1 MLSFPPMS
9 DARFDNST
17 PGSSPIQ
24 FGTVEYLGSPA
35 TDYCQFCQQPIPG
48 TYYRVHT
55 AIACRG
61 CAEKA
66 RSELPQ
72 YSHADYVRGLLY
84 GAGAATAGLI
94 LYAAFEIATSLII
107 GYVSL
112 AVGWMVGK
120 AMMKGSNG
128 QGGRRYQITAALLTY
143 AAVSLAAI
151 PVWIHYSGEPKQAQH
166 ASQQQQLAEEQRT
179 LEKETGRPQTTV
191 PAKPALN
198 FGKAFVTLAVLG
210 LASPFLELADPL
222 HGVIG
227 LLILFIGIRIAW
239 QITGQK
245 LPAIDGPFQSS
256 PRPPAGVGAG

>member
-1 MLSFPPMS
+1 MS
-9 DARFDNST
+9 DARFDHST

-24 FGTVEYLGSPA
+24 FGTAEYLGSPA
-35 TDYCQFCQQPIPG
+35 ADPCQFCQQPITG
-48 TYYRVHT
+48 TYYRVRG
-55 AIACRG
+55 AMACRG

-66 RSELPQ
+66 QSELPQ

-84 GAGAATAGLI
+84 GVGAAVAGLI
-94 LYAAFEIATSLII
+94 LYAAFEIATGLII

-120 AMMKGSNG
+120 AMMKGSNR

-151 PVWIHYSGEPKQAQH
+151 PIWIHYASEPKQAQH
-166 ASQQQQLAEEQRT
+166 ASQQQQLADEQRE
-179 LEKETGRPQTTV
+179 LERETGQAPTPA
-191 PAKPALN
+191 PAKPGVN
-198 FGKAFVTLAVLG
+198 IGKAFVTLALLG

-222 HGVIG
+222 HGAIG
-227 LLILFIGIRIAW
+227 LFILFIGIRIAW

-245 LPAIDGPFQSS
+245 LLAIDGPFQSS
-256 PRPPAGVGAG
+256 PRPPAGASAG

>member
-1 MLSFPPMS
+1 MS

-24 FGTVEYLGSPA
+24 FGTAEYLGSPGA
-35 TDYCQFCQQPIPG
+35 DHCQFCQQPITG
-48 TYYRVHT
+48 TYYRVHG
-55 AIACRG
+55 AMACRG

-66 RSELPQ
+66 QSELPQ
-72 YSHADYVRGLLY
+72 YSHADYLRGLLY
-84 GAGAATAGLI
+84 GVSAAIAGLI

-143 AAVSLAAI
+143 AAVSMAAI
-151 PVWIHYSGEPKQAQH
+151 PVWIHYAGEHKQAQH
-166 ASQQQQLAEEQRT
+166 ASQQQQLADEQRGDEQRE
-179 LEKETGRPQTTV
+179 LEKETGRPQTPA
-191 PAKPALN
+191 PAKPGVN
-198 FGKAFVTLAVLG
+198 IGKAFVTLAVLG
-210 LASPFLELADPL
+210 LASPFMELADPL
-222 HGVIG
+222 HGAIG
-227 LLILFIGIRIAW
+227 LFILFIGIRIAW

-245 LPAIDGPFQSS
+245 IPAIDGPFQSS
-256 PRPPAGVGAG
+256 PRPPAGVSAG

>member
-1 MLSFPPMS
+1 MS
-9 DARFDNST
+9 DARFENSA

-24 FGTVEYLGSPA
+24 FGTAEYLGSPGA
-35 TDYCQFCQQPIPG
+35 DHCQLCQQRISG
-48 TYYRVHT
+48 TYYRVHS
-55 AIACRG
+55 AMACRG

-66 RSELPQ
+66 QSELPQ

-84 GAGAATAGLI
+84 GLGAAIAGLI

-143 AAVSLAAI
+143 AAVSMAAI
-151 PVWIHYSGEPKQAQH
+151 PVWIHYAGEHKQAQH
-166 ASQQQQLAEEQRT
+166 ASQQQQLAEEQRE
-179 LEKETGRPQTTV
+179 LEKETGRPETTA
-191 PAKPALN
+191 PAKPAVN
-198 FGKAFVTLAVLG
+198 IGKAFVTLAVLG

-222 HGVIG
+222 HGAIG
-227 LLILFIGIRIAW
+227 LFILFIGIRIAW
-239 QITGQK
+239 QITGER
-245 LPAIDGPFQSS
+245 LAAIDGPFQS
-256 PRPPAGVGAG
+256 PARPPAGVSAS

>member
-1 MLSFPPMS
+1 MS
-9 DARFDNST
+9 PARFDNSA

-24 FGTVEYLGSPA
+24 FGTAEYLGSPGA
-35 TDYCQFCQQPIPG
+35 DHCQFCQQPITG
-48 TYYRVHT
+48 TYYRVHG
-55 AIACRG
+55 AMACRG

-66 RSELPQ
+66 QSELPQ
-72 YSHADYVRGLLY
+72 YSHADYLRGLLY
-84 GAGAATAGLI
+84 GVGAAIAGLI

-143 AAVSLAAI
+143 AAVSMAAI
-151 PVWIHYSGEPKQAQH
+151 PVWIHYAGEHKQAQH
-166 ASQQQQLAEEQRT
+166 ASQQQQLADEQRE
-179 LEKETGRPQTTV
+179 LEKDTGRPQTPA

-198 FGKAFVTLAVLG
+198 IGKAFVTLAVLG

-222 HGVIG
+222 HGAIG
-227 LLILFIGIRIAW
+227 LFILFIGIRIAW
-239 QITGQK
+239 QLTGQK
-245 LPAIDGPFQSS
+245 IPAIDGPFQSS
-256 PRPPAGVGAG
+256 PRPPAGVSAG

>member
-1 MLSFPPMS
+1 MS
-9 DARFDNST
+9 DARFDNSP

-24 FGTVEYLGSPA
+24 FGTAEYLGSPA
-35 TDYCQFCQQPIPG
+35 ADHCQFCQQLITG
-48 TYYRVHT
+48 TYYRVHG
-55 AIACRG
+55 AITCRG

-66 RSELPQ
+66 QSELPQ
-72 YSHADYVRGLLY
+72 LSHADYVRGVLY
-84 GAGAATAGLI
+84 GVGAAIAGLI

-143 AAVSLAAI
+143 AAVSMAAI
-151 PVWIHYSGEPKQAQH
+151 PVWIHYSGEHRQAQH
-166 ASQQQQLAEEQRT
+166 ASQQQQLAEEQRE
-179 LEKETGRPQTTV
+179 LEKETERPQTTV
-191 PAKPALN
+191 PAKPALDV
-198 FGKAFVTLAVLG
+198 GKAFSTLAVLG

-222 HGVIG
+222 HGAIG
-227 LLILFIGIRIAW
+227 LFILFIGIRIAW

-245 LPAIDGPFQSS
+245 RPAIDGPFQSE
-256 PRPPAGVGAG
+256 PRPPAGVSAG